1 MLERDYHPDTP
12 HLGTTINPAE
22 SDDQP
27 VAEPQAGESNP
38 ALQNLEALGTPRVPQ
53 TTPNIH
59 CLPIIGQV
67 EGHLAL
73 PPQNKA
79 TKYEHIIPQLVAV
92 EQNPQIEGLLLVL
105 NTVGGDVEAGLAIA
119 ELVASL
125 SKPTVSIVLGGG
137 HSIGVPIAV
146 STTYSFIT
154 QTATMTVHPV
164 RLTGLVIGVPQ
175 SYEYMDKMQDRIV
188 KFVVQNSKVTD
199 EQFRKLLFNTG
210 ELARDVGTIV
220 VGEDAVQ
227 MGLIDEVGGLAQA
240 VAKLHELIAAKKGA
254 HQTATVQ

>member
-1 MLERDYHPDTP
+1 LEERYYHFETDPTLSP
-12 HLGTTINPAE
+12 TVQPGEQEQGPPAE
-22 SDDQP
+22 P
-27 VAEPQAGESNP
+27 VPGEDNP
-38 ALQNLEALGTPRVPQ
+38 PLQNLQALGTPRIPQ

-73 PPQNKA
+73 PPQNKS

-146 STTYSFIT
+146 STTYSFIA
-154 QTATMTVHPV
+154 QTATMTIHPV

-175 SYEYMDKMQDRIV
+175 SYEYMDKMQDRIIG
-188 KFVVQNSKVTD
+188 FVVQNSRITAEK
-199 EQFRKLLFNTG
+199 FRELCFNTG

-220 VGEDAVQ
+220 VGEDAVRYG
-227 MGLIDEVGGLAQA
+227 MIDEVGGLSHA
-240 VAKLHELIAAKKGA
+240 VAKLGELIAAKKGA
-254 HQTATVQ
+254 GRSAIQ